1 MCVATIGKLVEIKG
15 SRGICSF
22 RGVLMEASIALVPKV
37 QVGDYVVVHA
47 GFVTEIVKDLP
58 GYYQNTVATDA
69 YSRQLLDAIETKCSE
84 LQGRPIRIM
93 NFCGSHEHTINHFG
107 LRGLLPN
114 NLNLVS
120 GPGCPVCVTPIN
132 EIYMAIE
139 ACQKHEVITTV
150 YSDMLTI
157 PTPWGSLEQ
166 LRSEGANI
174 KLVNNINQSVQLA
187 REVKQQVVHFAVG
200 FETTAPSTGA
210 TIMEA
215 SDITNFSIISSHRL
229 TLPAMEY
236 VLRNNR
242 IDAIIC
248 PGNVAA
254 IIGIEAFQQIYG
266 KYQLPII
273 ITGFEPID
281 VLESI
286 LKVLCQLKENVF
298 KVENQYSR
306 VVRNTGNQTAKQ
318 ILDKVFRAE
327 NSLWRGL
334 GTLPESRL
342 VLNDKY
348 ERFNAETKF
357 NLRKPQIIHEI
368 EVPCSCNEILRGEKQ
383 PSDCPL
389 FGKDCIPESPKGP
402 CMTSSEGACKIR
414 YVGSKGV

>member
-1 MCVATIGKLVEIKG
+1 MCVAAIGKVVEIKG
-15 SRGICSF
+15 TRGICSF
-22 RGVLMEASIALVPKV
+22 RGVLMEASIVLVPKV

-69 YSRQLLDAIETKCSE
+69 YSRQLLDAIETKCPE

-132 EIYMAIE
+132 EIYLAME
-139 ACQKHEVITTV
+139 ACKKQDVILTI

-157 PTPWGSLEQ
+157 PTPWGSLEK

-174 KLVNNINQSVQLA
+174 KLVNNINQSLQLA

-200 FETTAPSTGA
+200 FETTAPTTGA
-210 TIMEA
+210 MIMDA
-215 SDITNFSIISSHRL
+215 SDLNNFSIISSHRL

-236 VLRNNR
+236 VLSNSS

-248 PGNVAA
+248 PGNAAA
-254 IIGIEAFQQIYG
+254 IIGTEPFQQIYE
-266 KYQLPII
+266 KYRIPII
-273 ITGFEPID
+273 ITGFEPVD
-281 VLESI
+281 VLEGI
-286 LKVLCQLKENVF
+286 LNVLSQLRENVV

-306 VVRNTGNQTAKQ
+306 VVRNTGNQTAIQ
-318 ILDKVFRAE
+318 ILDKVFKAE
-327 NSLWRGL
+327 NAPWRGL
-334 GTLPESRL
+334 ATLPESRL
-342 VLNDKY
+342 VLKDKY
-348 ERFNAETKF
+348 DKFNAELKF
-357 NLRKPQIIHEI
+357 NLKEPKILE
-368 EVPCSCNEILRGEKQ
+368 ETEETCSCNEILRGEKE

-414 YVGSKGV
+414 YVGNFW